1 MVAPKDPTDEKHAV
15 TRPKA
20 AKLLGVT
27 VTTFRRKYEPE
38 LRQVGTTEKGFP
50 LFPRDA
56 IQEIIQEEHPPETPE
71 ESAVGL
77 IKSIGASMSDVA
89 GSSADAFGTV
99 LDALDKNGKRVDSM
113 MDRLMTYAEGQARE
127 VEKLRDETAAMR
139 AERTKEQDELAKRN
153 REDREFEATI
163 RRKERVTS
171 ELASM
176 LSPALKGIALMV
188 SNMPSLSPELRNG
201 LVMMAQAIPASGSR
215 LGELERAP
223 AETDEDYMLRLTRIA
238 TEATRKF
245 EAAQALGANG
255 GGAS

>member
-1 MVAPKDPTDEKHAV
+1 MVAPKDPLDEKHAV

-38 LRQVGTTEKGFP
+38 LKQIGQTEKGFP

-77 IKSIGASMSDVA
+77 IKSIGSSMSDIA
-89 GSSADAFGTV
+89 GSSADAFSGV
-99 LDALDKNGKRVDSM
+99 LDALDKNHRRVDSM
-113 MDRLMTYAEGQARE
+113 VDKLMTYAEGQAKE
-127 VEKLRDETAAMR
+127 VEKLREETAAMR
-139 AERTKEQDELAKRN
+139 AERSKEQDELAKRN
-153 REDREFEATI
+153 REDREFEAQL
-163 RRKERVTS
+163 RRRERVTS
-171 ELASM
+171 EITGM
-176 LSPALKGIALMV
+176 ISPALKGIALMV
-188 SNMPSLSPELRNG
+188 SNMPSIPQEMRTG
-201 LVMMAQAIPASGSR
+201 LVMMAQSLPAPGAR

-223 AETDEDYMLRLTRIA
+223 AETDEEYMLRLTRIA
-238 TEATRKF
+238 TEATKKF
-245 EAAQALGANG
+245 EAAQAMN